1 MFACWKNGTQATDG
15 LVGMTCASFV
25 TAIADDTNSKLSFD
39 LRLFKSAGSEVIDP
53 AAAGTF

>member
-1 MFACWKNGTQATDG
+1 MFACWKNGTQTTDG
-15 LVGMTCASFV
+15 LTGMTCASFV

-39 LRLFKSAGSEVIDP
+39 LRLFKTATADAVNP